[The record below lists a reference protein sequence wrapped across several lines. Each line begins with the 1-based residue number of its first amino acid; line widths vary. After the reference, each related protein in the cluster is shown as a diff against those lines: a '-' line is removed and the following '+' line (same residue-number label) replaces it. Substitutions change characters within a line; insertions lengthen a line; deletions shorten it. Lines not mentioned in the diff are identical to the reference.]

1 MKGKRPW
8 LRRPYLILG
17 LFLVAACTPMAGQE
31 SPDEQTQQP
40 AASALP
46 DLEWK
51 TALKSD
57 VVEVVLID
65 RKSFY
70 RVDQIELIGPDGR
83 IYRATDIT
91 RHVTEGDGYSSG
103 TRVGIGAGSGGRVS
117 TGIGFSFPIGNKSSR
132 DRTKTETRIPL
143 RNPEFYRATVDQW
156 TVRVTLIDEDGEQST
171 ADFPA
176 PSR

>member
-1 MKGKRPW
+1 MATRT
-8 LRRPYLILG
+8 YLILG
-17 LFLVAACTPMAGQE
+17 FLLVAACTPTASQK
-31 SPDEQTQQP
+31 SPGEQPQQP
-40 AASALP
+40 AASTLP
-46 DLEWK
+46 NLKWE
-51 TALKSD
+51 TALQGD

-91 RHVTEGDGYSSG
+91 RHVTRGDSYGSG
-103 TRVGIGAGSGGRVS
+103 ARVGIGAGSGGRVS
-117 TGIGFSFPIGNKSSR
+117 TGIGFSFPIGEKTSR

-143 RNPEFYRATVDQW
+143 RNPEFYLATVAQW
-156 TVRVTLIDEDGEQST
+156 TIRVTLTDETGKQST

-176 PSR
+176 PTS